1 MSGAEVAD
9 GVEECRKAVRR
20 QVGAGTD
27 WIKVCVMGLLS
38 VFLVSFSFS
47 FFCAGVY
54 LSQYLESDMI
64 SDIPSFCFS

>member
-20 QVGAGTD
+20 QVGAGAD

-38 VFLVSFSFS
+38 VFFIFLFLFCFALVFIQS
-47 FFCAGVY
+47 GIWN
-54 LSQYLESDMI
+54 LI
-64 SDIPSFCFS
+64 SDI

>member
-20 QVGAGTD
+20 QVGAGAD

-38 VFLVSFSFS
+38 VFFSF
-47 FFCAGVY
+47 
-54 LSQYLESDMI
+54 LIPESLTTPRTD
-64 SDIPSFCFS
+64 PSHLQWLHTSSSPQTSNN